1 MNVGDI
7 LEVDITGI
15 AHGGH
20 CVARHD
26 GRVIFVRH
34 AIPGERVRIEIT
46 DVTSKFARADAT
58 EVLQPSSDRVSPQ
71 CKYAHARGCGG
82 CDFQHVS
89 LDRQRKLK
97 SEIIKDQFSR
107 IGKIEIDIAVEEVK
121 PTQHWRTRV
130 AFSVT
135 PDRKV
140 GFHSSRSDN
149 LIAISECQ
157 ISDGAIRIAKINEMR
172 LPVNGRVSAVVDGNG
187 ELDVVIEGRE
197 NSSLVEYEVLGR
209 KYSINP
215 LSFWQSH
222 QKAPELLST
231 IVRDWAE
238 VHSGDHVFD
247 LYGGVGLFTGAL
259 VELVGKTG
267 RITLIE
273 SDSGAVTDAR
283 RNFATDVTVE
293 IVEGS
298 VEKSI
303 KKYVRADVVIV
314 DPPRS
319 GVGGST
325 LQSILALEPRTVVY
339 VSCDPATLA
348 RDSRIAIDRGYR
360 LDQIRALDLFP
371 MTHHIECVARFIRA

>member
-58 EVLQPSSDRVSPQ
+58 DVLQPSSDRVSPQ

-89 LDRQRKLK
+89 LERQRKLK

-130 AFSVT
+130 SFSVT
-135 PDRKV
+135 PDQKV

-172 LPVNGRVSAVVDGNG
+172 LPVSGRVSAVVDGNG
-187 ELDVVIEGRE
+187 EMDVVIEGRE
-197 NSSLVEYEVLGR
+197 NRSLVEYEVLGR

-283 RNFATDVTVE
+283 RNFATDATVE

-325 LQSILALEPRTVVY
+325 LPSILALEPRTVVY